1 MRKVFA
7 VLLVLVL
14 CCNGMGEEWVKESYM
29 PNGISFHASYVYPT
43 TAEISLFDIRSGAEG
58 DAFHIGNLF
67 DVYFGFDPLH
77 ISIDPDKVSDEAL
90 FSLGGALVMGLIVG
104 VLDEHAP
111 SNETLEVL
119 GYILLGVP
127 LYVWCG
133 NLYIPLVPKSW
144 LGLTD
149 QSHIITHVIYERG
162 FHLRSFTYVND
173 IGLRWSPIRRESSN
187 STSYGYFEAG
197 VRLEKNFADDFKCKF
212 FFQIGFAGT

>member
-1 MRKVFA
+1 MKKILA

-14 CCNGMGEEWVKESYM
+14 CCNGMGEEPVKESYLPYGM
-29 PNGISFHASYVYPT
+29 TFHASYVYPT
-43 TAEISLFDIRSGAEG
+43 TAEVSLFDIRSGTEA

-77 ISIDPDKVSDEAL
+77 VSIDPNKVSDEAL

-104 VLDEHAP
+104 AFDGYSP
-111 SNETLEVL
+111 SNEVLEVL

-127 LYVWCG
+127 VYAWCG

-173 IGLRWSPIRRESSN
+173 IGLRWSPMR
-187 STSYGYFEAG
+187 TVYFDYFEAG

-212 FFQIGFAGT
+212 FFQIGGAGTSK